1 MIAENEAQCTRRL
14 SQEYVIR
21 ELPDFFKIY
30 TPGNTAYCEG
40 DRGVQLGITGT
51 QNGVTYFLQKEDTIE
66 GRAVY
71 QDVKGVEV
79 VGTGSSAT
87 LFAGYYKVGKY
98 RIRTDY
104 CDLLMQDTLQITEK
118 PLPAL
123 LSAGYNGMACVDSM
137 MNIFVSDPEV
147 GTNYTLYY
155 EGVSAGFAT
164 LPGNG
169 EVKWDIPVAAD
180 GIYTVLAER
189 DTPRETPGQ
198 REDEYGSDQ

>member
-1 MIAENEAQCTRRL
+1 MELIFGEWDELGTYYIVAENAAHCTRRL

-30 TPGNTAYCEG
+30 TPGNASYCEG

-51 QNGVTYFLQKEDTIE
+51 QSGVTYFLQKEDTID
-66 GRAVY
+66 GNAVY

-87 LFAGYYKVGKY
+87 LFAGYYQVGKY

-104 CDLLMQDTLQITEK
+104 CDLLMLDTLKVKEK

-123 LSAGYNGMACVDSM
+123 LSAAYSGMACVDST
-137 MNIFVSDPEV
+137 MNI
-147 GTNYTLYY
+147 L
-155 EGVSAGFAT
+155 
-164 LPGNG
+164 
-169 EVKWDIPVAAD
+169 
-180 GIYTVLAER
+180 
-189 DTPRETPGQ
+189 
-198 REDEYGSDQ
+198 